1 MKYYFDSCDDAI
13 QNAIN
18 NKQYGIYYSEGIN
31 ANTDIHTH
39 DTCEI
44 LLCLSGGES
53 FLIGDKVYE
62 VNDGDL
68 FIINHYEAHK
78 IKYNN
83 SLKISRF
90 VMEVSPEFLHQA
102 STVDTNLSSCFYA
115 RTGEFSH
122 KISLEPEQVKYMQSL
137 FCQIKGNSGYALDVL
152 NYSVVLRILV
162 FINEKFFEQNQ
173 AEHPAEKDLLNN
185 ETLKKVIE
193 YINLNYQND
202 DSSLSL
208 DALSKYTYVSTNQ
221 LSRIF
226 KKNTGTTIPKYI
238 LSKRISEAKK
248 LLTRGFSV
256 TDTAIAV
263 GFRDY
268 SNFIRVF
275 KKNVGVSPGKY
286 AEKRTD

>member
-1 MKYYFDSCDDAI
+1 MKYYFDSCDGAI

-31 ANTDIHTH
+31 INTDIHTH

-83 SLKISRF
+83 SLKIARF

-102 STVDTNLSSCFYA
+102 STVDTNLSRCFYA

-122 KISLEPEQVKYMQSL
+122 KIPLTPEQVKYMQSL
-137 FCQIKGNSGYALDVL
+137 FCEIKGNSGYALDVL

-162 FINEKFFEQNQ
+162 FVHDKFFEQNQ

-208 DALSKYTYVSTNQ
+208 DALSKYTYVSANQ

-256 TDTAIAV
+256 TDTATAA

>member
-1 MKYYFDSCDDAI
+1 MKYFFDSCEDAI

-18 NKQYGIYYSEGIN
+18 NRQYGIYYSMPQNIT
-31 ANTDIHTH
+31 TDMHTH

-44 LLCLSGGES
+44 LFCRSGGES

-68 FIINHYEAHK
+68 FIINNYEAHK
-78 IKYNN
+78 IKYSN
-83 SLKISRF
+83 SLPVFRF
-90 VMEVSPEFLHQA
+90 VMEISPEFLHHA
-102 STVDTNLSSCFYA
+102 STLDTDLSRCFYA
-115 RTGEFSH
+115 RTGDFSH
-122 KISLEPEQVKYMQSL
+122 KISLTPEQADYMQSL
-137 FCQIKGNSGYALDVL
+137 FCEIRGNDGYALDIL
-152 NYSVVLRILV
+152 NYSAVLRLLV
-162 FINEKFFEQNQ
+162 FINNKFFEQNQ
-173 AEHPAEKDLLNN
+173 SGHPAGKDLLNN
-185 ETLKKVIE
+185 ETIKKVIE

-202 DSSLSL
+202 DDSLSL
-208 DALSKYTYVSTNQ
+208 DALSKYTYVSANQ

-226 KKNTGTTIPKYI
+226 KKNTGTTISKYI

-248 LLTRGFSV
+248 LLVRGFSV
-256 TDTAIAV
+256 TDTASAT

-286 AEKRTD
+286 AEKKTD